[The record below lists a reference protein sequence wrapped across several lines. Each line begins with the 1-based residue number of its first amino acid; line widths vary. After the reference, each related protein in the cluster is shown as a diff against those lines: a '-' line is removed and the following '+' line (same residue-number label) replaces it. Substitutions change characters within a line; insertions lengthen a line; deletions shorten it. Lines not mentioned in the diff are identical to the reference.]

1 MKTDVIKKRKYGFTL
16 IEVIVAVFVVA
27 LIVVGVFSLVQSTI
41 VYRSFAVSQLQ
52 AAYLAQEGIELVR
65 NRRDANWIRNP
76 IPEWEDPVDF
86 ADHYSEDESIPLGG
100 RQFNRSTAIS
110 AEGDYI
116 VVTVTVSWQEKGET
130 RSIEVITE
138 MHNWY
143 Q

>member
-1 MKTDVIKKRKYGFTL
+1 MSRNVVKKRKYGFTL

-76 IPEWEDPVDF
+76 IPEWDV
-86 ADHYSEDESIPLGG
+86 ADLIANFGGEPPILLGG
-100 RQFNRSTAIS
+100 RQFDRSTAIS
-110 AEGDYI
+110 DEGDYI
-116 VVTVTVSWQEKGET
+116 EVTVTVSWQEKGET
-130 RSIEVITE
+130 RSTEVITE